1 MEQEEDREKESERIK
16 KSKLSKKTYLYTTSL
31 ADQSAKGGA
40 SGSNGG
46 GSGPGTNSPGLEGT
60 TGSENPKILSAMPAA
75 RARKFFSQLTDTK
88 QLSNQNSAGQ

>member
-1 MEQEEDREKESERIK
+1 MEQDEDREKESERVK
-16 KSKLSKKTYLYTTSL
+16 KYKLTKKTYLYTTSL

-46 GSGPGTNSPGLEGT
+46 GSGPGTNSPGLVGT
-60 TGSENPKILSAMPAA
+60 TGSENSKIISAVPAA
-75 RARKFFSQLTDTK
+75 SARKFFSQLTDTK